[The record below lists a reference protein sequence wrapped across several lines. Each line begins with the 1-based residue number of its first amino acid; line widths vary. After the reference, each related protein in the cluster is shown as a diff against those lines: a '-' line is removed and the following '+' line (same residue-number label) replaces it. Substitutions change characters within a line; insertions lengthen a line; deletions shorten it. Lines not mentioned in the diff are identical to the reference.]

1 MPLKSSYS
9 YDVDITTND
18 TQSICIIVPRGYVVD
33 YIINGAANAKVPGTH
48 GNWQSRDVTYEDI
61 SGYPE
66 DYTIFLYPLSTTY
79 KLNNITIKKK

>member
-18 TQSICIIVPRGYVVD
+18 TQSICIIIPKGYVVD

-48 GNWQSRDVTYEDI
+48 GNWQSREVTYEDF

-66 DYTIFLYPLSTTY
+66 EYTIFLYPLSTTY